1 MNAQLENER
10 DTETYCRLAGL
21 TDSMPAT
28 LIADWNG
35 VVLTYEV
42 VGDICTMVKTWC
54 RRVWSCI
61 IDHHWSSLVIHS
73 GDSSRIDIQ
82 YYTVYPNESTEWPSL
97 SCMTVWLSREI
108 HLMGLRTIPPDAW
121 EFDSRIPECWKL
133 AARTLRSARS
143 KHQGALSNVIQN
155 AISFPSGIIS

>member
-108 HLMGLRTIPPDAW
+108 HLMGLRTIPPT
-121 EFDSRIPECWKL
+121 PGNL
-133 AARTLRSARS
+133 RTLRSARS
-143 KHQGALSNVIQN
+143 KHQGALSNVIQH

>member
-1 MNAQLENER
+1 
-10 DTETYCRLAGL
+10 
-21 TDSMPAT
+21 
-28 LIADWNG
+28 
-35 VVLTYEV
+35 
-42 VGDICTMVKTWC
+42 MVKTWC

-121 EFDSRIPECWKL
+121 EFDSRIPECGKL

-143 KHQGALSNVIQN
+143 IREHSPTWSNMQSAFHQGSLVNWYSMCDFAKWIEMQTKKRFLP
-155 AISFPSGIIS
+155 PSDINESIPGHSQRFLRTSVFRN